1 MWNVKSRLCQ
11 NWVYFR
17 NNWPVQLCEN
27 VSRYKSVD
35 RLRLSSFLAG
45 CWPASLMCQHGW
57 EPPDCSSTAQH
68 LHYCVCLHY
77 SLYCFHCSKN
87 QLLFRKLNSSLVKK
101 NQTAG
106 KHFSY
111 SDVKR
116 WLLLLCHELLI
127 ISIFAENLCILKIWK
142 FQDLVIYIINVHNN
156 KQLSQHRSLQDP
168 T

>member
-87 QLLFRKLNSSLVKK
+87 QLLFRKLNSLLVKK
-101 NQTAG
+101 KSNCRQA
-106 KHFSY
+106 F
-111 SDVKR
+111 
-116 WLLLLCHELLI
+116 LI
-127 ISIFAENLCILKIWK
+127 FRCQKVTFVAMPWVTYYIDFCRKPLYLKDLKI
-142 FQDLVIYIINVHNN
+142 
-156 KQLSQHRSLQDP
+156 SRSSHLYN
-168 T
+168 